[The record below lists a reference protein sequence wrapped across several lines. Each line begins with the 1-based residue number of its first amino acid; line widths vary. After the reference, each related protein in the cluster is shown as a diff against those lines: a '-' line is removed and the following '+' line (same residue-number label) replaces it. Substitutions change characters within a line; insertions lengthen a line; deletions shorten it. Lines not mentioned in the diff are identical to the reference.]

1 MSEGQQQRS
10 QARRRY
16 TFLAVLSPLAILLVW
31 SLLTFREA
39 VPAVILPSP
48 LAVAASLWDMVL
60 NGYSGVSI
68 WVHIGYSLMR
78 VGVAFVLG
86 SVLGIVIGLLRG
98 RAEVVDALFVVPS
111 EILRPIPPL
120 GLIPLFILWFGIGEL
135 SKITLI
141 FVFVLLIMMV
151 NAQAG
156 ANAVGLDT
164 LRAAQSMGA
173 NRWQVFRFV
182 VLPSALPQIM
192 TGLRIAM
199 GTALTILV
207 ASELL
212 GGDRGLGFVI
222 LDASS
227 FFRTTY
233 VFAGIILI
241 GIIGLISDRAIADG
255 GRLVQNRGRAVRR
268 HRPAQHFED
277 DGRRPAEQQHAVHR
291 GHRSEQLPFRRDV
304 AIAERC
310 VVHEG
315 EIDEA
320 ATRRHRAGD
329 QIGQRPDQ
337 YLAGM
342 RGHQHQHRRD
352 HHHDQERRPVGVVD
366 RARPLRH
373 PYDRGHDQGV
383 DRDVAGADGGA

>member
-10 QARRRY
+10 QAKRRY

-31 SLLTFREA
+31 TLLTFHEM

-48 LAVAASLWDMVL
+48 LAVAASFWDMIQ

-68 WVHIGYSLMR
+68 WTHIGYSLMR
-78 VGVAFVLG
+78 VGVAFTLG

-241 GIIGLISDRAIADG
+241 GIIGLISDRAIAY
-255 GRLVQNRGRAVRR
+255 AARR
-268 HRPAQHFED
+268 IVHWE
-277 DGRRPAEQQHAVHR
+277 GRR
-291 GHRSEQLPFRRDV
+291 
-304 AIAERC
+304 
-310 VVHEG
+310 
-315 EIDEA
+315 
-320 ATRRHRAGD
+320 
-329 QIGQRPDQ
+329 
-337 YLAGM
+337 
-342 RGHQHQHRRD
+342 
-352 HHHDQERRPVGVVD
+352 
-366 RARPLRH
+366 
-373 PYDRGHDQGV
+373 
-383 DRDVAGADGGA
+383 

>member
-1 MSEGQQQRS
+1 MTAGETSPSR
-10 QARRRY
+10 AKRRY
-16 TFLAVLSPLAILLVW
+16 AALAVLSPVLLLLVW
-31 SLLTFREA
+31 TLLTVRGS
-39 VPAVILPSP
+39 VPPVILPSP
-48 LAVAASLWDMVL
+48 SAVAASLWDMIER
-60 NGYSGVSI
+60 GYSGTPI
-68 WVHIGYSLMR
+68 GTHIAASLMR
-78 VGVAFVLG
+78 VGVAFMLG
-86 SVLGIVIGLLRG
+86 AMLGVPIGLLRG
-98 RAEVVDALFVVPS
+98 RVSSIDALFVAPS
-111 EILRPIPPL
+111 AILLPIPPL

-135 SKITLI
+135 SKIVLI
-141 FVFVLLIMMV
+141 FLFVFLIMMV

-241 GIIGLISDRAIADG
+241 GFIGLISDRAIAY
-255 GRLVQNRGRAVRR
+255 AARR
-268 HRPAQHFED
+268 IVHWE
-277 DGRRPAEQQHAVHR
+277 GRR
-291 GHRSEQLPFRRDV
+291 
-304 AIAERC
+304 
-310 VVHEG
+310 
-315 EIDEA
+315 
-320 ATRRHRAGD
+320 
-329 QIGQRPDQ
+329 
-337 YLAGM
+337 
-342 RGHQHQHRRD
+342 
-352 HHHDQERRPVGVVD
+352 
-366 RARPLRH
+366 
-373 PYDRGHDQGV
+373 
-383 DRDVAGADGGA
+383 